1 MANAA
6 VRGCEVVSGTL
17 KNQLA
22 IDTNVFVNA
31 DSDGLGNLTVT
42 YDVIAANAGL
52 ALAAPLANLNDVT
65 VDTLLSS
72 ANPSSIQSKLD
83 PALQGSSVGDFIAP
97 VGGGLNGFVLSPD
110 DVPPVTEAV
119 TPTSFPNVLVNFD
132 PAAILIE
139 LVIVSSGAPLNITG
153 DSCTFNN
160 PAGTC
165 IGGLNAFDTCDPS
178 IAAPGDPLCLAS
190 NPITPPGT
198 CEATGGGPITLGSTP

>member
-1 MANAA
+1 M
-6 VRGCEVVSGTL
+6 RTR
-17 KNQLA
+17 
-22 IDTNVFVNA
+22 T
-31 DSDGLGNLTVT
+31 DSGNLTVT

-83 PALQGSSVGDFIAP
+83 PALSGSSVGNFIAP
-97 VGGGLNGFVLSPD
+97 VGGGQTGFVLSPD

-139 LVIVSSGAPLNITG
+139 LVIVSSGAPLDISG

-165 IGGLNAFDTCDPS
+165 IGGLNAFEVCDPS
-178 IAAPGDPLCLAS
+178 DPGGGPGGADCTAS